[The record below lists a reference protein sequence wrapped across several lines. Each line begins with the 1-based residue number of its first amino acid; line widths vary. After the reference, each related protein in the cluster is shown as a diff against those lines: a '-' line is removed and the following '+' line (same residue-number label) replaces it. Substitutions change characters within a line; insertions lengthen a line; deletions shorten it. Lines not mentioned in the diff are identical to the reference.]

1 MNQTAALALPT
12 ANLTQTLA
20 IEAGYTS
27 PVIADCGMHTLE
39 LLIEPNVDLDS
50 TFVAY
55 DRDENTW
62 LKVNGWLFDFSP
74 DLPGAAAP

>member
-1 MNQTAALALPT
+1 M
-12 ANLTQTLA
+12 
-20 IEAGYTS
+20 
-27 PVIADCGMHTLE
+27 IADCGMHTLE

-55 DRDENTW
+55 DRDENAW